1 MDSSNNDYNTT
12 QFGRIS
18 DIVSHKLQ
26 NKYVGIEPM
35 LLIAVI
41 ALLIILSALL
51 STLSSLAKSS
61 LFH

>member
-1 MDSSNNDYNTT
+1 MDSSNIDYNTT

-41 ALLIILSALL
+41 ALLIIYYYLYS
-51 STLSSLAKSS
+51 
-61 LFH
+61 F